1 MSLILILEDCR
12 PMAEASAKVL
22 TEAGFEVLTVLSVAE
37 AVIAVQ
43 ERRPNLVLTEYLVGE
58 TTGLDFLERLKHLEN
73 PPPVIMATGLG
84 EEDAVARALD
94 LGAWSYV
101 LKTENYIREL
111 PGLAGRFLAE
121 TDARKKDRE
130 RARLLGRRAAQNE
143 LAGWLDHNFK
153 NILAASL
160 GSLNLIDCKNP
171 DQPQAKREEYLAES
185 RRNQQ
190 TAIELMDRLIRL
202 AKEEVESQ
210 AERFSVAEALE
221 EAWASAGQ
229 AVLAGAE
236 RQSPERLAQARAVM
250 EKVTLMNAVRRLAPL
265 TFARGDLT
273 AILLAIL
280 QNALEAVL
288 NEDDPR
294 IMVAGEAQDQQLEL
308 TIKDNGRGMSEDVLR
323 QAREPLFS
331 TKGEVGVGLGLSVV
345 DALTERHGGTLE
357 INSVPGEGTTVRV
370 TLPL

>member
-1 MSLILILEDCR
+1 VTS
-12 PMAEASAKVL
+12 
-22 TEAGFEVLTVLSVAE
+22 LSVAE
-37 AVIAVQ
+37 AIIAVQ
-43 ERRPNLVLTEYLVGE
+43 ERQPDLVLTEYLVAE
-58 TTGLDFLERLKHLEN
+58 TTGLDFLERLKRLEN
-73 PPPVIMATGLG
+73 PPPVVMATGLG
-84 EEDAVARALD
+84 EEDAVAQALA
-94 LGAWSYV
+94 LGAWSFI

-111 PGLAGRFLAE
+111 PGLAGHFLAE
-121 TDARKKDRE
+121 IGARKKDRE
-130 RARLLGRRAAQNE
+130 RDRLLGRRAAQNE

-160 GSLNLIDCKNP
+160 GYLNLIDFKNL
-171 DQPQAKREEYLAES
+171 DQDPAKRAEYLAES

-190 TAIELMDRLIRL
+190 TAIELMDRLSRL
-202 AKEEVESQ
+202 KSDVDSQ
-210 AERFSVAEALE
+210 AERFSVAEVLE

-236 RQSPERLAQARAVM
+236 RQSPERLTQVRAVM
-250 EKVTLMNAVRRLAPL
+250 GKVTLMNAVRRLAPL

-288 NEDDPR
+288 NVDAPR
-294 IMVAGEAQDQQLEL
+294 IMVAGEAQDQRLEL
-308 TIKDNGRGMSEDVLR
+308 TIKDNGRGMGEDVLR

-331 TKGEVGVGLGLSVV
+331 TKGEVGVGLGLSVA